1 MITLEQRLQELEPT
15 IKKIAK
21 YNPVYNYDAEDVE
34 QDLRMLL
41 IKCYNNF
48 DESKKVKF
56 STYFISSAIN
66 YIKRLQV
73 RVGAK
78 NKMFVNTLNDTIN
91 IDGFS
96 SEVVDLIPQ
105 ELEEE
110 SPYIELLPSVLKLL
124 DTMPFG
130 DWVKEYFFEGLLQTE
145 IAQKYNTSQQIV
157 ARNIRHTLE
166 IIRNKLQDK
175 VVNL

>member
-1 MITLEQRLQELEPT
+1 
-15 IKKIAK
+15 
-21 YNPVYNYDAEDVE
+21 
-34 QDLRMLL
+34 
-41 IKCYNNF
+41 
-48 DESKKVKF
+48 
-56 STYFISSAIN
+56 
-66 YIKRLQV
+66 
-73 RVGAK
+73 
-78 NKMFVNTLNDTIN
+78 MFVNTLNDTIN

-157 ARNIRHTLE
+157 ARNIKHTLE
-166 IIRNKLQDK
+166 IIRNKLKDK